1 MTTDAMWR
9 RATATA
15 PCQTQRSV
23 GRRNVWAAAG
33 TGKPFDPA
41 EGSMSKLVAGRPRS
55 GVTEQAIQI
64 LGGNGYTREYPVER

>member
-23 GRRNVWAAAG
+23 GR
-33 TGKPFDPA
+33 A
-41 EGSMSKLVAGRPRS
+41 ERVGCGWHGQAVRSGRGVDVQAGRGETAV